1 MTKISMKDIAKLSGV
16 SVATVSRVIN
26 DNGRFSEE
34 TRLKVLKVIEK
45 TGYKTNHVAKSL
57 RMNKTNSIGVVV
69 PDITNNFFAEIVQEI
84 EEVFFEQSYSTII
97 CNSGGSTEKEKL
109 YLKTLESKMVD
120 GIIFI
125 SGVQKFEIDKILSK
139 NLPIIYIDREP
150 KSAEKTIYISS
161 DHYQGAKEA
170 TSLLLNNG
178 AKHPA
183 FLNHSR
189 MSSSINQ
196 RLEGFIDALE
206 EYNIEFNHDIHL
218 IQVEPNAEISSTLNV
233 TETLE
238 KYYKKNR
245 GVDAIF
251 AANDLLAIYTVN
263 YFLSIN
269 KKIPSEIQIIGFDD
283 NPIASQFRPR
293 LSSIRQN
300 TEEIVKLASQYLLKL
315 MKEESVT
322 KKNIYIPTSL
332 INRDTTF
339 PAYAKPQNE

>member
-1 MTKISMKDIAKLSGV
+1 MAKISMKDIAQLSGV

-34 TRLKVLKVIEK
+34 TRLKVLQVIKE
-45 TGYKTNHVAKSL
+45 TGYKTNNVAKSL

-84 EEVFFEQSYSTII
+84 EKVFFEQSYSTII

-109 YLKTLESKMVD
+109 YLKMLESKMVD

-125 SGVQKFEIDKILSK
+125 SGVQKFEIDNVLSK
-139 NLPIIYIDREP
+139 DMPIIYIDREP
-150 KSAEKTIYISS
+150 KSSDKTIYISS
-161 DHYQGAKEA
+161 DHYQGAKKA
-170 TSLLLNNG
+170 TSLLLSNG

-183 FLNHSR
+183 FLKHSR

-196 RLEGFIDALE
+196 RLHGFIDALK
-206 EYNIEFNHDIHL
+206 EYDIEFNQEVHL
-218 IQVEPNAEISSTLNV
+218 IRVEPNKEISSNLNV

-238 KYYKKNR
+238 KYYMNNS

-251 AANDLLAIYTVN
+251 AANDLLAISTVN
-263 YFLSIN
+263 YFLSID
-269 KKIPSEIQIIGFDD
+269 KKIPSDIQIIGFDD
-283 NPIASQFRPR
+283 NPIASQFRPK
-293 LSSIRQN
+293 LSSIRQD
-300 TEEIVKLASQYLLKL
+300 TEKIVELASQYLLKL
-315 MKEESVT
+315 MKEENLIT
-322 KKNIYIPTSL
+322 QKKIYIPTSL

-339 PAYAKPQNE
+339 SP